1 MILGDAKPEA
11 ATQAKHYY
19 VKRPGGCDFTVSLQ
33 AAERDPAPNERVL
46 CRAHAGHPMAGRILK
61 FSVCSALTGLPLLR
75 RTSVDRDN

>member
-33 AAERDPAPNERVL
+33 AAERDPARMNVSCAVPTPAIRWREE
-46 CRAHAGHPMAGRILK
+46 
-61 FSVCSALTGLPLLR
+61 FSNSRYVRP
-75 RTSVDRDN
+75 